1 MANPLNTVI
10 QIVGMTKTY
19 VLGDIE
25 VHALRGVDLT
35 IERGEFVAVMG
46 ASGSG
51 KSTLMNM
58 LGCLDR
64 PTSGRYILE
73 GEDVAQ
79 LNESELATIRS
90 KRIGFV
96 FQNFNLLS
104 RTSALENVELP
115 LFYSAWTADGEH
127 RAADLV
133 KLVGLAG
140 REQNHPNQLS
150 GGQQQRV
157 AIARAL
163 VNRPSILLADE
174 PTGNLDSTN
183 SAEIMDVLTNL
194 NRQQGITVIVVTH
207 DPDVAAY
214 ADRTVT
220 FRDGVIISDTRK
232 ERTGA
237 QAGRQSSGSRR
248 RAKAARRR
256 CSDEAWV
263 FASMAV
269 VAAGR
274 AIRRNKL
281 RAALT
286 MLGIFIGVAAVI
298 TMVAV
303 GDGAKSSV
311 EAQINSLGTNL
322 LVVLPGAT
330 TANGVRAGFG
340 SNSTLTIG
348 DARAIAQGGGPV
360 ALVTYMDRQ
369 VAQVVSGNRNW
380 STNIQGTTS
389 NYFAIRDWPPSIGR
403 IFTDS
408 EEKAGAAVCLL
419 GQTVVNNL
427 FGEGQNPVGATIR
440 VKNFPMKVIGVLS
453 VKGQSSYGQ
462 DQDDVVIVP
471 FNTAERKVLG
481 VSAPQSTPAPAA
493 VATATTSNCSTCV
506 YSSVPTTNSVYSSTT
521 EATNPYGGAAKIAGV
536 VNSMY
541 VKASDSGEVDNAIAQ
556 ITRTLHERHHI
567 QPKQDDDF
575 TVRNLSE
582 IAAASESA
590 TAGDDDAAVVGGVDF
605 AAGRRNRNHEHHAGV
620 GDRAH
625 ARDRNPHG
633 DRRAPHPH
641 HAAVPGR
648 GDAAVGDGRIRGHR
662 AGNPRVEDNF
672 GAGRSGRPWSRR
684 WRCSAGSFFRRR
696 WEFSSAITR
705 REKRACCIQSTP
717 YVTSSQSW
725 PLTPAPSLLLC
736 RKISTLSLL
745 IAVVPCI
752 TFVYV
757 R

>member
-1 MANPLNTVI
+1 MKSVI
-10 QIVGMTKTY
+10 ELVELTKTY
-19 VLGDIE
+19 ELGE
-25 VHALRGVDLT
+25 VQVNALRGVNLK

-73 GEDVAQ
+73 GEDVAR

-90 KRIGFV
+90 RRIGFV

-104 RTSALENVELP
+104 RTSTLENVELP

-140 REQNHPNQLS
+140 REQSHPNQLS

-183 SAEIMDVLTNL
+183 SAEIMDVLTKL
-194 NRQQGITVIVVTH
+194 NREQGLTVIVVTH

-214 ADRTVT
+214 ADRIVT

-232 ERTGA
+232 DGVGARGGASVPAAAPGMEAADRTA
-237 QAGRQSSGSRR
+237 SLL
-248 RAKAARRR
+248 
-256 CSDEAWV
+256 DEV
-263 FASMAV
+263 RTFASMAV

-274 AIRRNKL
+274 AIKRNKL

-303 GDGAKSSV
+303 GDGARASV

-322 LVVLPGAT
+322 LIVVPGAT
-330 TANGVRAGFG
+330 TANGARAGLG

-348 DARAIAQGGGPV
+348 DAQALARSGGAV

-380 STNIQGTTS
+380 STNIQGTTPS
-389 NYFAIRDWPPSIGR
+389 YFAIRDWPPSIGR
-403 IFTDS
+403 IFTDA
-408 EEKAGAAVCLL
+408 EEKAGAPVCLL

-440 VKNFPMKVIGVLS
+440 VKNSPMKVIGVLS

-481 VSAPQSTPAPAA
+481 VSAPSAAAAPAA
-493 VATATTSNCSTCV
+493 VATASSTNP
-506 YSSVPTTNSVYSSTT
+506 YASVPTTNSVYSSTT
-521 EATNPYGGAAKIAGV
+521 EASNAFGAAAKITGV
-536 VNSMY
+536 VNVMF
-541 VKASDSGEVDNAIAQ
+541 VKASGSDEVDNAVAQ
-556 ITRTLHERHHI
+556 ITRMLHERHHI

-575 TVRNLSE
+575 TVRDLSE
-582 IAAASESA
+582 IAAASEGA
-590 TAGDDDAAVVGGVDF
+590 TQVMTMLLLAVASISLLVGGIGIMNIMLVSVTERTREIGIRM
-605 AAGRRNRNHEHHAGV
+605 AVGARRIHIMLQFLVEAMLLSAMGGLAGV
-620 GDRAH
+620 ILGILVSKLISAL
-625 ARDRNPHG
+625 AEWPTLVS
-633 DRRAPHPH
+633 PT
-641 HAAVPGR
+641 AVMG
-648 GDAAVGDGRIRGHR
+648 GFIFSAAVG
-662 AGNPRVEDNF
+662 VFF
-672 GAGRSGRPWSRR
+672 G
-684 WRCSAGSFFRRR
+684 
-696 WEFSSAITR
+696 
-705 REKRACCIQSTP
+705 
-717 YVTSSQSW
+717 YY
-725 PLTPAPSLLLC
+725 PARKASLLHPIDAL
-736 RKISTLSLL
+736 R
-745 IAVVPCI
+745 
-752 TFVYV
+752 YE
-757 R
+757 

>member
-1 MANPLNTVI
+1 MNTVI

-25 VHALRGVDLT
+25 VHALRGVNLT
-35 IERGEFVAVMG
+35 IERGEFLAVMG

-127 RAADLV
+127 RAAELV

-194 NRQQGITVIVVTH
+194 NREQGITIIVVTH
-207 DPDVAAY
+207 DPDVATY

-232 ERTGA
+232 EGTGERDL
-237 QAGRQSSGSRR
+237 AGSKVADA
-248 RAKAARRR
+248 RAAAAAAKQDAR
-256 CSDEAWV
+256 STVDEAWT

-269 VAAGR
+269 IAAGR

-311 EAQINSLGTNL
+311 EAQINSLGSNL

-330 TANGVRAGFG
+330 TANGVRAGLG
-340 SNSTLTIG
+340 SNSTLTVG
-348 DARAIAQGGGPV
+348 DAHAIAQGGGPV

-369 VAQVVSGNRNW
+369 VGQVVAGNRNW

-419 GQTVVNNL
+419 GQTVVDNL

-440 VKNFPMKVIGVLS
+440 VKNFPMKVIGVLA

-493 VATATTSNCSTCV
+493 VATASATNP
-506 YSSVPTTNSVYSSTT
+506 YASVPTTNSVYSSTT
-521 EATNPYGGAAKIAGV
+521 EATSAYGGAPKITGV

-541 VKASDSGEVDNAIAQ
+541 VKASDSGEVDSAIAQ
-556 ITRTLHERHHI
+556 ITHTLHQRHHI
-567 QPKQDDDF
+567 QAKQDDDF

-590 TAGDDDAAVVGGVDF
+590 TQVMTMLLLSVASISLLVGGIGIMNIMLVSVTERTREIGIRMAIGARRIHIMLQFLVEAMLLSVMGGF
-605 AAGRRNRNHEHHAGV
+605 AGIVLGILVSKLISALAEWPTLVSPVAVAGGFIFS
-620 GDRAH
+620 
-625 ARDRNPHG
+625 
-633 DRRAPHPH
+633 
-641 HAAVPGR
+641 
-648 GDAAVGDGRIRGHR
+648 AAVG
-662 AGNPRVEDNF
+662 VFF
-672 GAGRSGRPWSRR
+672 G
-684 WRCSAGSFFRRR
+684 
-696 WEFSSAITR
+696 
-705 REKRACCIQSTP
+705 
-717 YVTSSQSW
+717 YY
-725 PLTPAPSLLLC
+725 PARKASLLHPIDAL
-736 RKISTLSLL
+736 R
-745 IAVVPCI
+745 
-752 TFVYV
+752 YE
-757 R
+757 

>member
-1 MANPLNTVI
+1 MSSVI
-10 QIVGMTKTY
+10 ELVDLTKTY
-19 VLGDIE
+19 VLGEVE
-25 VHALRGVDLT
+25 VHALRGASLK
-35 IERGEFVAVMG
+35 IERGEFLAIMG

-58 LGCLDR
+58 LGCLDL
-64 PTSGRYILE
+64 PTSGHYFLE
-73 GEDVAQ
+73 GEDVSL
-79 LNESELATIRS
+79 LNESQLAAISSR
-90 KRIGFV
+90 RIGFV

-115 LFYSAWTADGEH
+115 LFYSAWTPDGEH

-140 REQNHPNQLS
+140 RDQSHPNQLS

-183 SAEIMDVLTNL
+183 SAEIMDVLTKL
-194 NRQQGITVIVVTH
+194 NREQGITVIVVTH

-214 ADRTVT
+214 ADRVVT

-232 ERTGA
+232 EGAAANAAASAAHTPAMDATG
-237 QAGRQSSGSRR
+237 QAASITDTAWTFARM
-248 RAKAARRR
+248 AMVAAAR
-256 CSDEAWV
+256 
-263 FASMAV
+263 
-269 VAAGR
+269 
-274 AIRRNKL
+274 AIKRNKL

-322 LVVLPGAT
+322 LVVVPGAT
-330 TANGVRAGFG
+330 TSNGVRAGLG
-340 SNSTLTIG
+340 SNSTLTVADAQAIG
-348 DARAIAQGGGPV
+348 RSGGAI

-369 VAQVVSGNRNW
+369 VAQVVSGNHNW

-453 VKGQSSYGQ
+453 IKGQSSYGQ

-481 VSAPQSTPAPAA
+481 VSGPSAAPTPAA
-493 VATATTSNCSTCV
+493 VATASASNPYAT
-506 YSSVPTTNSVYSSTT
+506 VPTTNSVYSSS
-521 EATNPYGGAAKIAGV
+521 EAASPFGGAPKITGV
-536 VNSMY
+536 VNTVY
-541 VKASDSGEVDNAIAQ
+541 IKASSSDQVDNAVAQ
-556 ITRTLHERHHI
+556 ITHTLHERHHI
-567 QPKQDDDF
+567 QARQDDDF

-582 IAAASESA
+582 IAAASENATQVMTLLLLSVASISLLVGGIGIMNIMLVSVTERTREIGIRMAIGARRIHIMLQFLVEAMMLSVMGGFAGIVLGILISKLISA
-590 TAGDDDAAVVGGVDF
+590 LAEWPTLVSPVAVVGGF
-605 AAGRRNRNHEHHAGV
+605 IFS
-620 GDRAH
+620 
-625 ARDRNPHG
+625 
-633 DRRAPHPH
+633 
-641 HAAVPGR
+641 
-648 GDAAVGDGRIRGHR
+648 AAVG
-662 AGNPRVEDNF
+662 VFF
-672 GAGRSGRPWSRR
+672 G
-684 WRCSAGSFFRRR
+684 
-696 WEFSSAITR
+696 
-705 REKRACCIQSTP
+705 
-717 YVTSSQSW
+717 YY
-725 PLTPAPSLLLC
+725 PA
-736 RKISTLSLL
+736 RKASMLHPIDALR
-745 IAVVPCI
+745 
-752 TFVYV
+752 YE
-757 R
+757 

>member
-1 MANPLNTVI
+1 MNTVI
-10 QIVGMTKTY
+10 QIIGMTKTY
-19 VLGDIE
+19 VLVDIE

-35 IERGEFVAVMG
+35 IERGEFVAIMG

-90 KRIGFV
+90 RRIGFV

-104 RTSALENVELP
+104 RTSTLENVELP

-194 NRQQGITVIVVTH
+194 NRKQGITVIVVTH

-232 ERTGA
+232 EGT
-237 QAGRQSSGSRR
+237 
-248 RAKAARRR
+248 AARVATQPAQQVE
-256 CSDEAWV
+256 SGLQAVSIIDETWT

-330 TANGVRAGFG
+330 TANGVRAGLG
-340 SNSTLTIG
+340 SNSTLTVG
-348 DARAIAQGGGPV
+348 DAEAIAHGGGPV

-369 VAQVVSGNRNW
+369 VSQVVSGNRNW

-389 NYFAIRDWPPSIGR
+389 NYFAIRDWQPSIGR

-419 GQTVVNNL
+419 GQTVVDNL
-427 FGEGQNPVGATIR
+427 FGEGQNPVGATVR
-440 VKNFPMKVIGVLS
+440 VKNFPMKIIGVLA

-493 VATATTSNCSTCV
+493 VATASTSNCATCV
-506 YSSVPTTNSVYSSTT
+506 YSSVPTTNSIYSSTT
-521 EATNPYGGAAKIAGV
+521 EETNAYGAAAKITGV

-541 VKASDSGEVDNAIAQ
+541 VKASDSGEVDSAIAQ
-556 ITRTLHERHHI
+556 ITRELHERHHI

-590 TAGDDDAAVVGGVDF
+590 TQVMTMLLLSVASISLLVGGIGIMNIMLVSVTERTREIGIRM
-605 AAGRRNRNHEHHAGV
+605 AIGARRIHIMLQFLVEAMLLSAMGGLAGV
-620 GDRAH
+620 ALGILVSKLISAL
-625 ARDRNPHG
+625 AEWPTLVS
-633 DRRAPHPH
+633 PT
-641 HAAVPGR
+641 AVAG
-648 GDAAVGDGRIRGHR
+648 GFIFSAAVG
-662 AGNPRVEDNF
+662 VFF
-672 GAGRSGRPWSRR
+672 G
-684 WRCSAGSFFRRR
+684 
-696 WEFSSAITR
+696 
-705 REKRACCIQSTP
+705 
-717 YVTSSQSW
+717 YY
-725 PLTPAPSLLLC
+725 PARKASLLHPIDAL
-736 RKISTLSLL
+736 R
-745 IAVVPCI
+745 
-752 TFVYV
+752 YE
-757 R
+757 

>member
-1 MANPLNTVI
+1 MKTVI
-10 QIVGMTKTY
+10 QIIGMTKTY

-90 KRIGFV
+90 RRIGFV

-104 RTSALENVELP
+104 RTSTLENVELP

-194 NRQQGITVIVVTH
+194 NRKQGITVIVVTH

-232 ERTGA
+232 EGT
-237 QAGRQSSGSRR
+237 
-248 RAKAARRR
+248 AARVATQPAQQVE
-256 CSDEAWV
+256 SGLQAVSIIDETWT

-330 TANGVRAGFG
+330 TANGVRAGLG
-340 SNSTLTIG
+340 SNSTLTVG
-348 DARAIAQGGGPV
+348 DAEAIAHGGGPV

-369 VAQVVSGNRNW
+369 VSQVVSGNRNW

-389 NYFAIRDWPPSIGR
+389 NYFAIRDWQPSIGR

-419 GQTVVNNL
+419 GQTVVDNL
-427 FGEGQNPVGATIR
+427 FGEGQNPVGATVR
-440 VKNFPMKVIGVLS
+440 VKNFPMKIIGVLA

-493 VATATTSNCSTCV
+493 VATASTSNCATCV
-506 YSSVPTTNSVYSSTT
+506 YSSVPTTNSIYSSTT
-521 EATNPYGGAAKIAGV
+521 EETNAYGAAAKITGV

-541 VKASDSGEVDNAIAQ
+541 VKASDSGEVDSAIAQ
-556 ITRTLHERHHI
+556 ITRELHERHHI

-590 TAGDDDAAVVGGVDF
+590 TQVMTMLLLSVASISLLVGGIGIMNIMLVSVTERTREIGIRM
-605 AAGRRNRNHEHHAGV
+605 AIGARRIHIMLQFLVEAMLLSAMGGLAGV
-620 GDRAH
+620 ALGILVSKLISAL
-625 ARDRNPHG
+625 AEWPTLVS
-633 DRRAPHPH
+633 PT
-641 HAAVPGR
+641 AVAG
-648 GDAAVGDGRIRGHR
+648 GFIFSAAVG
-662 AGNPRVEDNF
+662 VFF
-672 GAGRSGRPWSRR
+672 G
-684 WRCSAGSFFRRR
+684 
-696 WEFSSAITR
+696 
-705 REKRACCIQSTP
+705 
-717 YVTSSQSW
+717 YY
-725 PLTPAPSLLLC
+725 PARKASLLHPIDAL
-736 RKISTLSLL
+736 R
-745 IAVVPCI
+745 
-752 TFVYV
+752 YE
-757 R
+757 

>member
-1 MANPLNTVI
+1 MKRVI
-10 QIVGMTKTY
+10 ELVDLTKTY
-19 VLGDIE
+19 LLGDIE
-25 VHALRGVDLT
+25 VNALRGVNLT
-35 IERGEFVAVMG
+35 IDRGEFVAVMG

-73 GEDVAQ
+73 GEDVAR

-90 KRIGFV
+90 RRVGFV

-104 RTSALENVELP
+104 RTSTLENVELP
-115 LFYSAWTADGEH
+115 LFYSAWTSDGES
-127 RAADLV
+127 RAADMV

-140 REQNHPNQLS
+140 REQSHPNQLS

-183 SAEIMDVLTNL
+183 SAEIMEVLTKL
-194 NRQQGITVIVVTH
+194 NREQGITVIVVTH
-207 DPDVAAY
+207 DPDVAAD
-214 ADRTVT
+214 ADRVVT

-232 ERTGA
+232 DGA
-237 QAGRQSSGSRR
+237 GVRGGAGG
-248 RAKAARRR
+248 KAAAPETADRAG
-256 CSDEAWV
+256 SLVDEVWT

-274 AIRRNKL
+274 AIKRNKL

-303 GDGAKSSV
+303 GDGARASV

-330 TANGVRAGFG
+330 TANGVRAGLG
-340 SNSTLTIG
+340 SNSTLTVG
-348 DARAIAQGGGPV
+348 DAQAIAHGGGPV
-360 ALVTYMDRQ
+360 GLVTYMDRQ

-440 VKNFPMKVIGVLS
+440 VKNFPMKIIGVLS

-481 VSAPQSTPAPAA
+481 VSAPSSSSASPAA
-493 VATATTSNCSTCV
+493 VATASATNP
-506 YSSVPTTNSVYSSTT
+506 YASVPTTNSVYSSTT
-521 EATNPYGGAAKIAGV
+521 ESTSAFGSAPKITGV
-536 VNSMY
+536 VNTMY
-541 VKASDSGEVDNAIAQ
+541 IKASSSEQVDSAVTQ
-556 ITRTLHERHHI
+556 ITRLLHERHHI
-567 QPKQDDDF
+567 QAKQDDDF

-582 IAAASESA
+582 IAAACENATQVMTMLLLAVASISLLVGGIGIMNIMLVSVTERTREIGIRMAIGARRIHIMLQFLVEAMLLSA
-590 TAGDDDAAVVGGVDF
+590 MGGFAGIILGILVSKLISALAEWPTLVSPVAVVGGFVF
-605 AAGRRNRNHEHHAGV
+605 S
-620 GDRAH
+620 
-625 ARDRNPHG
+625 
-633 DRRAPHPH
+633 
-641 HAAVPGR
+641 
-648 GDAAVGDGRIRGHR
+648 AAVG
-662 AGNPRVEDNF
+662 VFF
-672 GAGRSGRPWSRR
+672 G
-684 WRCSAGSFFRRR
+684 
-696 WEFSSAITR
+696 
-705 REKRACCIQSTP
+705 
-717 YVTSSQSW
+717 YY
-725 PLTPAPSLLLC
+725 PARKASLLHPIDAL
-736 RKISTLSLL
+736 R
-745 IAVVPCI
+745 
-752 TFVYV
+752 YE
-757 R
+757 